1 MATRLDMTVNAE
13 QSINHLAPEHRLIVD
28 LVEPGARVLDLGCG
42 AGDLLKALQVEKQ
55 ARAEGVEL
63 SETCIQAC
71 VAKGLFSVHHGD
83 LDEGLA
89 EYGDKSV
96 DYVILTNTIQVLHRP
111 LLLIREMA
119 RVGKK
124 CIISFPNFGHWPI
137 RAQLFFQGRMPKS
150 RRLPYEW
157 YDTPNIRLLTIHD
170 FRAFCREVSLRV
182 LQEIAISTSNER
194 CKRVRLMPNLLAD
207 GAVFVVEEMTSADAV
222 CPCLPARPR

>member
-1 MATRLDMTVNAE
+1 MAVTRLDRAVNSE
-13 QSINHLAPEHRLIVD
+13 QKINHLAPEHRLIVD
-28 LVEPGARVLDLGCG
+28 LVEPGTRVLDLGCG
-42 AGDLLKALQVEKQ
+42 EGDLLKALQVEKQ

-63 SETCIQAC
+63 SESCIQAC

-89 EYGDKSV
+89 EYADKSV

-111 LLLIREMA
+111 LLLIREMS

-137 RAQLFFQGRMPKS
+137 RLQLFFQGRMPKS

-157 YDTPNIRLLTIHD
+157 YDTPNIHLLTIRD
-170 FRAFCREVSLRV
+170 FRVFCQEAGLRV
-182 LQEIAISTSNER
+182 LREIAISTSDGR
-194 CKRVRLMPNLLAD
+194 CRQIRLMPNLLAD
-207 GAVFVVEEMTSADAV
+207 AAVFVVEEM
-222 CPCLPARPR
+222 RPR